1 MLHLVAPEPCYTEED
16 VQYKVENMG
25 LDNVDIS
32 EQTSAEA
39 CRANCRYFQV
49 TILYRSQLIE
59 FPFYRTFEAA
69 KYFTYNT
76 GNSKCRCK
84 PDMDMGAVRQDKT
97 GRISG
102 NVECDIVMTGGC
114 AGTAGGCG
122 GSGKVLLSKNVG
134 KDCSKGSSLSGKLLP
149 LDLPQCYT
157 EEDALYKVEDVGGS
171 ALGTSSQAT
180 WEECRSHCR
189 YHQTINLHHITGC

>member
-32 EQTSAEA
+32 EQTSAEE

-49 TILYRSQLIE
+49 TILYRSQFIE

-102 NVECDIVMTGGC
+102 NVECEK
-114 AGTAGGCG
+114 AE
-122 GSGKVLLSKNVG
+122 
-134 KDCSKGSSLSGKLLP
+134 P
-149 LDLPQCYT
+149 CYT
-157 EEDALYKVEDVGGS
+157 EEDVQYKVENINMTNVDISEQDS
-171 ALGTSSQAT
+171 A
-180 WEECRSHCR
+180 EECRANCR
-189 YHQTINLHHITGC
+189 HL

>member
-32 EQTSAEA
+32 EQTSAEE

-49 TILYRSQLIE
+49 TILYRSQFIE

-122 GSGKVLLSKNVG
+122 GSGKACLSNTLITSDRNQNREFWIQLISGVYLIHNGIFYLINVLKFCV
-134 KDCSKGSSLSGKLLP
+134 C
-149 LDLPQCYT
+149 
-157 EEDALYKVEDVGGS
+157 VV
-171 ALGTSSQAT
+171 
-180 WEECRSHCR
+180 
-189 YHQTINLHHITGC
+189 TINRRLM